1 MWSFRVRTTICPKVI
16 SKFSWVVAFSLV
28 ECWTAELA
36 AEALQKKQINL
47 PYYCV
52 ISCWDGFWPA
62 GLWFAVSF
70 GVTVENTRFL
80 VGQQNTSLKNSL
92 TGNATGREAILFPT
106 SIQSK
111 CLYQLICELTGF
123 AGNFSPRICQI
134 FHWGKIQSNPGK
146 CWLFWPYDI
155 IIGSGP
161 SASFSNYGL
170 SNSGRGPLFVLEIR
184 GQTDQ
189 LNIK

>member
-1 MWSFRVRTTICPKVI
+1 MCYLVLGWILTSWFMFCCQFWGHCRKYQI
-16 SKFSWVVAFSLV
+16 SSW
-28 ECWTAELA
+28 
-36 AEALQKKQINL
+36 
-47 PYYCV
+47 
-52 ISCWDGFWPA
+52 
-62 GLWFAVSF
+62 
-70 GVTVENTRFL
+70 
-80 VGQQNTSLKNSL
+80 QQNTSLKNSL